1 MDVATGEPL
10 YHYRNNG
17 DDDKSLSGNTVSDI
31 CVDESGV
38 VWIGTSTNGISYL
51 DPEMPDVYRIRH
63 ERNNDNSLKSDHV
76 NVMFQDSEG
85 DYWYGTNNGVSL
97 YQPRSRK
104 WTHYLDGTEYSGK
117 VVLALAEDS
126 GGNIWVGGY
135 GIGVYCI
142 HKQTGDRKSTRL
154 NSSHSV

>member
-1 MDVATGEPL
+1 MDVATGEL
-10 YHYRNNG
+10 LNHYMNNG

-76 NVMFQDSEG
+76 NVMFQVLGGRIIGMVQTTAS
-85 DYWYGTNNGVSL
+85 V

-126 GGNIWVGGY
+126 GGKHLGRWLWY
-135 GIGVYCI
+135 RCLLY
-142 HKQTGDRKSTRL
+142 S
-154 NSSHSV
+154 

>member
-1 MDVATGEPL
+1 MDVATGEL
-10 YHYRNNG
+10 LNHYMNNG

-76 NVMFQDSEG
+76 NVMFQDSEEIIG
-85 DYWYGTNNGVSL
+85 MVQTTASASINLGHANGPTIWTVRNIVAKWYWRLPKTLGKHLGRWLWYRCLL
-97 YQPRSRK
+97 YS
-104 WTHYLDGTEYSGK
+104 
-117 VVLALAEDS
+117 
-126 GGNIWVGGY
+126 
-135 GIGVYCI
+135 
-142 HKQTGDRKSTRL
+142 
-154 NSSHSV
+154 